1 VTNDEEIIAA
11 GPAGRERI
19 YADPVREITRAGVD
33 LPTLC
38 EMPQR

>member
-11 GPAGRERI
+11 GPVGRERI
-19 YADPVREITRAGVD
+19 YAEPVREITCAGVE
-33 LPTLC
+33 LSTPC